1 MAAIEAANLR
11 RTYKTHTGT
20 VRRRSKEIEAVR
32 GISFSVEPGELFGL
46 LGPLVGAV
54 YGVAGYLLVRWFETL
69 SRRHASLE
77 RS

>member
-11 RTYKTHTGT
+11 RTSKTHTGT
-20 VRRRSKEIEAVR
+20 VRRRAKEIVAVR
-32 GISFSVEPGELFGL
+32 GISLAVEPGELC
-46 LGPLVGAV
+46 
-54 YGVAGYLLVRWFETL
+54 WFETP